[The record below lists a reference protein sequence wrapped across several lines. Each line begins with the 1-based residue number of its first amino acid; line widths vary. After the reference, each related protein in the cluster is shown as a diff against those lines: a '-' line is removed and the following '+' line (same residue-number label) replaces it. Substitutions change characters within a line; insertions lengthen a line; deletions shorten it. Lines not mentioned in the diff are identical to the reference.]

1 MNVIVANEKNNE
13 LASLNVDIIKS
24 VNGVYDAL
32 EIVEMF
38 RSFFYNKLI
47 LDVTALKNQ
56 EDIRSYEVIAQG
68 LDVDKVIFL
77 MPEGSKLC
85 TASFLSR
92 LISLG
97 IYNFTSNITGV
108 SYLIKK
114 TNTLKDV
121 EHIVSAVNIQRSA
134 ETGAA
139 VTTISNNNN
148 NNNNAVHS
156 EMRATPIE
164 TDSCIIV
171 GFRNV
176 TLSAGASTLI
186 YMLKKELAITYGQDN
201 VGALEVNKNDF
212 ILFNEKNMFS
222 CRTDD
227 LAANIERL
235 STLSILLVDLNDCMD
250 DSFCKDIVYLV
261 EPSTFKLNR
270 LLRRN
275 SAVFTKLTDK
285 KVVLNQSML
294 LNNDVFD
301 FEREAGIRV
310 FFNIP
315 PLDERKRNGI
325 ISEFLDKLGLLN
337 GNFHG
342 SGGNNKIFGLFRR

>member
-1 MNVIVANEKNNE
+1 MNVIVANEKSNE

-24 VNGVYDAL
+24 VSGVFDAL

-38 RSFFYNKLI
+38 KSFFYNKLI
-47 LDVTALKNQ
+47 LDVTALKGQ
-56 EDIRSYEVIAQG
+56 EDVRSYEVIAQG
-68 LDVDKVIFL
+68 LDPEKVIFL

-97 IYNFTSNITGV
+97 IYNFTSNINGV

-121 EHIVSAVNIQRSA
+121 EHIVSAVNIQKSSEA
-134 ETGAA
+134 GAA
-139 VTTISNNNN
+139 VTTIGS
-148 NNNNAVHS
+148 VPS
-156 EMRATPIE
+156 TTPNVLPLE
-164 TDSCIIV
+164 TDDCIII

-186 YMLKKELAITYGQDN
+186 YMIKKELALTFGQDN
-201 VGALEVNKNDF
+201 VCALEVNKNDF
-212 ILFNEKNMFS
+212 ILFNEKNMHS
-222 CRTDD
+222 CKSED
-227 LAANIERL
+227 LATNIERL
-235 STLSILLVDLNDCMD
+235 SSLSVVLVDLNDCMD
-250 DSFCKDIVYLV
+250 DSFCKEVIYLV

-275 SAVFTKLTDK
+275 STVFTKLVDK

-301 FEREAGIRV
+301 FEREAGIKV
-310 FFNIP
+310 FYNIP
-315 PLDERKRNGI
+315 PLDERKRNGVI
-325 ISEFLDKLGLLN
+325 GDFLEKLGLFSN
-337 GNFHG
+337 NIHN
-342 SGGNNKIFGLFRR
+342 SAGNNKIFGLFRR

>member
-1 MNVIVANEKNNE
+1 MNVIVANEKNND

-24 VNGVYDAL
+24 VSGVYDAL

-92 LISLG
+92 LISIG
-97 IYNFTSNITGV
+97 IYNFTSNINGV
-108 SYLIKK
+108 GYLIKK

-121 EHIVSAVNIQRSA
+121 EHIVSAVNIQRST

-139 VTTISNNNN
+139 VTTINNNSSQR
-148 NNNNAVHS
+148 AVS
-156 EMRATPIE
+156 AAPIE
-164 TDSCIIV
+164 TDSCIII

-176 TLSAGASTLI
+176 TISSGASTLI
-186 YMLKKELAITYGQDN
+186 YMLKKELALTYGQDN

-212 ILFNEKNMFS
+212 ILFNEKNMHS
-222 CRTDD
+222 CRNED
-227 LAANIERL
+227 LASTVEKL

-310 FFNIP
+310 FYNIP
-315 PLDERKRNGI
+315 PLDERKRNGV
-325 ISEFLDKLGLLN
+325 ISEFLDKLGLFD
-337 GNFHG
+337 GNIHG

>member
-1 MNVIVANEKNNE
+1 MNVIVANEKNND

-24 VNGVYDAL
+24 VSGVYDAL

-92 LISLG
+92 LISIG
-97 IYNFTSNITGV
+97 IYNFTSNINGV
-108 SYLIKK
+108 GYLIKK

-121 EHIVSAVNIQRSA
+121 EHIVSAVNIQRST

-139 VTTISNNNN
+139 VTTINNNSSQR
-148 NNNNAVHS
+148 AVS
-156 EMRATPIE
+156 AAPIV
-164 TDSCIIV
+164 TDSCIII

-176 TLSAGASTLI
+176 TISSGASTLI
-186 YMLKKELAITYGQDN
+186 YMLKKELALTYGQDN

-212 ILFNEKNMFS
+212 ILFNEKNMHS
-222 CRTDD
+222 CRNED
-227 LAANIERL
+227 LA
-235 STLSILLVDLNDCMD
+235 STL
-250 DSFCKDIVYLV
+250 DSPIIIT
-261 EPSTFKLNR
+261 S
-270 LLRRN
+270 
-275 SAVFTKLTDK
+275 FTNKHYYWIPH
-285 KVVLNQSML
+285 VGSEV
-294 LNNDVFD
+294 
-301 FEREAGIRV
+301 IP
-310 FFNIP
+310 NIP
-315 PLDERKRNGI
+315 KSTWTIVGI
-325 ISEFLDKLGLLN
+325 K
-337 GNFHG
+337 
-342 SGGNNKIFGLFRR
+342 NNSPAKINL

>member
-1 MNVIVANEKNNE
+1 MNVIVANEKSNE

-24 VNGVYDAL
+24 VSGVFDAL

-47 LDVTALKNQ
+47 LDVTALKGQ
-56 EDIRSYEVIAQG
+56 QDIRSYEVIAQG

-92 LISLG
+92 LINLG
-97 IYNFTSNITGV
+97 IYNFTSNINGV
-108 SYLIKK
+108 NYLIKK

-121 EHIVSAVNIQRSA
+121 EHIVSAVNIQRSSEA
-134 ETGAA
+134 GAA
-139 VTTISNNNN
+139 VTTIGSAPTNTSSPPV
-148 NNNNAVHS
+148 AAPVL
-156 EMRATPIE
+156 RDGCT
-164 TDSCIIV
+164 II

-186 YMLKKELAITYGQDN
+186 FMLKKELALTYGQDN
-201 VGALEVNKNDF
+201 IGALEVNKNDF
-212 ILFNEKNMFS
+212 ILFNEKNMHS
-222 CRTDD
+222 CRNED
-227 LAANIERL
+227 LASTIERL
-235 STLSILLVDLNDCMD
+235 SSLSILLVDLNDCVD
-250 DSFCKDIVYLV
+250 DTFCKDIVYLV

-275 SAVFTKLTDK
+275 STVFTKLTDK

-310 FFNIP
+310 FYNIP
-315 PLDERKRNGI
+315 PLDERKRNGV
-325 ISEFLDKLGLLN
+325 ISDFLEKLGLFDN
-337 GNFHG
+337 NIQN
-342 SGGNNKIFGLFRR
+342 SAGNNKIFGLFRR